1 VRRAAPR
8 GSIGDVLYKLLG
20 MAVWKGGK
28 WFVRR
33 RYGRF
38 VPSRRVAAA
47 GFIGLAVAGLAL
59 GRSRQGGQ
67 LTS

>member
-1 VRRAAPR
+1 
-8 GSIGDVLYKLLG
+8 

-28 WFVRR
+28 LFVRR

-47 GFIGLAVAGLAL
+47 GLVGASVVALAL
-59 GRSRQGGQ
+59 GRARQSGQ